1 MFDPDRAI
9 KSCDE
14 DELRRCKYAKS
25 LGKAILNYKDDNSLV
40 ISLQGKWGYGKT
52 SIINMA
58 IEHIDNLDQDENEA
72 IVIQFNPWLFSNQ
85 NQLVK
90 KFFDEFMVA
99 IKDETITN
107 KLKSYVNK
115 LIPPIMGLAAIVDP
129 SRAQALISVSEQ
141 VDTQTE
147 EESLESIRDEINKL
161 ILEKNCKIIVV
172 IDDIDRL
179 SDFEIRQIFQ
189 LVKLLADFPKTIYL
203 LSFDK
208 EIVVKALD
216 EIQESSGEKFLEKV
230 IQIPFEVPKI
240 NNADIERLLFN
251 HLNELIEELKDE
263 FDLTYWGNIYHS
275 GFKYFFKNIRDVKR
289 YINALKFNLEIIKDE
304 INPVDFITIIAI
316 QIFVNKL
323 YQDIRNNKDLFAGVI
338 DYVDSRSFQSRKE
351 QDLTIY
357 NGIIENSESP
367 INDKQLKEL
376 LMYMFPKLNTIYGRT
391 TYPNEY
397 LPIWRKEARI
407 CSPDHFYTY
416 FELSIPKD
424 EISPSEIKAL
434 ISLSNDFEQFSD
446 ELLKLN
452 EEKRINRFLERFE
465 DYTQEV
471 PEENIGNIINVLM
484 DVGDKFINIPTSL
497 MALDTPMKVG
507 RIIYQLIWR
516 IDNRDKR
523 FEILKNAIE
532 QSKNSIYTSV
542 QEVAIEDQVH
552 GKYGLAELPEPEEK
566 WKVGS
571 DQLVELE
578 KIVCEKINEWVNNGK
593 LIEHEHFD
601 RIMYDWIRW
610 EPEKT
615 IKFTN
620 KMIITDQGLITFI
633 THFLH
638 KSRSVT
644 ITNKVSESFW
654 TMNLEGIELLVK
666 FDEIKIFRIHK
677 IISSSSFDDLEED
690 KQYAIKLLLKK
701 LKRNQNHQN

>member
-1 MFDPDRAI
+1 MG
-9 KSCDE
+9 
-14 DELRRCKYAKS
+14 L
-25 LGKAILNYKDDNSLV
+25 
-40 ISLQGKWGYGKT
+40 WKT

-304 INPVDFITIIAI
+304 INPVDFITI
-316 QIFVNKL
+316 
-323 YQDIRNNKDLFAGVI
+323 
-338 DYVDSRSFQSRKE
+338 
-351 QDLTIY
+351 
-357 NGIIENSESP
+357 
-367 INDKQLKEL
+367 
-376 LMYMFPKLNTIYGRT
+376 M
-391 TYPNEY
+391 
-397 LPIWRKEARI
+397 
-407 CSPDHFYTY
+407 
-416 FELSIPKD
+416 LSKFL
-424 EISPSEIKAL
+424 L
-434 ISLSNDFEQFSD
+434 ISFI
-446 ELLKLN
+446 
-452 EEKRINRFLERFE
+452 RI
-465 DYTQEV
+465 
-471 PEENIGNIINVLM
+471 
-484 DVGDKFINIPTSL
+484 
-497 MALDTPMKVG
+497 
-507 RIIYQLIWR
+507 
-516 IDNRDKR
+516 
-523 FEILKNAIE
+523 
-532 QSKNSIYTSV
+532 
-542 QEVAIEDQVH
+542 
-552 GKYGLAELPEPEEK
+552 
-566 WKVGS
+566 
-571 DQLVELE
+571 
-578 KIVCEKINEWVNNGK
+578 
-593 LIEHEHFD
+593 
-601 RIMYDWIRW
+601 
-610 EPEKT
+610 
-615 IKFTN
+615 
-620 KMIITDQGLITFI
+620 
-633 THFLH
+633 
-638 KSRSVT
+638 
-644 ITNKVSESFW
+644 
-654 TMNLEGIELLVK
+654 
-666 FDEIKIFRIHK
+666 
-677 IISSSSFDDLEED
+677 
-690 KQYAIKLLLKK
+690 
-701 LKRNQNHQN
+701 

>member
-578 KIVCEKINEWVNNGK
+578 KIVCEKINE
-593 LIEHEHFD
+593 
-601 RIMYDWIRW
+601 
-610 EPEKT
+610 
-615 IKFTN
+615 
-620 KMIITDQGLITFI
+620 
-633 THFLH
+633 
-638 KSRSVT
+638 
-644 ITNKVSESFW
+644 
-654 TMNLEGIELLVK
+654 
-666 FDEIKIFRIHK
+666 
-677 IISSSSFDDLEED
+677 
-690 KQYAIKLLLKK
+690 
-701 LKRNQNHQN
+701 